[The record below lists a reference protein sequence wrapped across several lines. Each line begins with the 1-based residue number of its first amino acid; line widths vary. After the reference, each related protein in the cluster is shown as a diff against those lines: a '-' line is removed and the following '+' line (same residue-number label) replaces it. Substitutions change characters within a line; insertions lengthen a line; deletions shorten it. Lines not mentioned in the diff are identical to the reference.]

1 MRELE
6 RGIERIIYLSRWLQ
20 VPLYLGLVLILAV
33 LSIKFFEEFVHITAL
48 LWKVDEGKLVLNV
61 LTLVDLVMLANLVI
75 MVIISGYENFVSHI
89 DAGED
94 ADKLSWFGKL
104 DAGSLKIKLASSI
117 VAISSIHLLKAFLD
131 VGEIPNDKLILLVVI
146 HLTFVLSALLLAF
159 LDKMAFA
166 GKHMPEKSK

>member
-33 LSIKFFEEFVHITAL
+33 LSVKFFQEFVHITAL
-48 LWKVDEGKLVLNV
+48 LWAADEGKLVLNV

-89 DAGED
+89 EVEEG

-104 DAGSLKIKLASSI
+104 DAGSLKIKLAASI

-131 VGEIPNDKLILLVVI
+131 VAEIPNDKLILLVVI
-146 HLTFVLSALLLAF
+146 HLTFVISALLLAF

-166 GKHMPEKSK
+166 GKHTAPAA